1 MTTTART
8 TAPIESVSVV
18 STLLS
23 DGREL
28 LYFDDT
34 PQPTRILTDSRD
46 LPVVEPASVAR
57 FDPLTGEWVGIA
69 GHRQTRTYHPPANQC
84 PLCPTRATFKTEIP
98 SPDYDVVVFEN
109 RFPSFGGLLPDGPD
123 GADGT
128 AAENPAGQE
137 SIRAEIPGVGRCEV
151 VCFTS
156 DHNAEFADLDPAR
169 VGTVIQAWAHRTA
182 ALNAIPGVQQ
192 VFCFVNQGIEI
203 GVTLAHPHG
212 QIYGYPFVTPKTR
225 TMLNQVADFRARTGR
240 NLFEAVLE
248 REIADAQR
256 IVAANEHWVAF
267 VPFAARW
274 PIEVSIFPRS
284 QLADLPAASAAQRAA
299 LATIYL
305 EVLRRMGGVF
315 DDTLP
320 AITAIHQAPAHTG
333 RDDFRMHF
341 SVFSI
346 RRAVGKIKYL
356 AGSESGM
363 GAFVNDITPEDAAA
377 RLRAVQ
383 L

>member
-1 MTTTART
+1 
-8 TAPIESVSVV
+8 VV
-18 STLLS
+18 SSRLS

-28 LYFDDT
+28 IYFDDT
-34 PQPTRILTDSRD
+34 PDPERILVDSRD

-57 FDPLTGEWVGIA
+57 FDALLGEWVGVA

-84 PLCPTRATFKTEIP
+84 PLCPTKATFKTEIP

-109 RFPSFGGLLPDGPD
+109 RFPSFAGARADGDAGFAVGVD
-123 GADGT
+123 GAD
-128 AAENPAGQE
+128 PAGAGVVF
-137 SIRAEIPGVGRCEV
+137 AEVPGVGRCEV
-151 VCFTS
+151 VCFTA
-156 DHNAEFADLDPAR
+156 DHDAEFVDLPPER
-169 VGTVIQAWAHRTA
+169 VATVIQAWAHRTEA
-182 ALNAIPGVQQ
+182 MHQIPGLQQ
-192 VFCFVNQGIEI
+192 VFCFINQGVEI

-225 TMLNQVADFRARTGR
+225 AMLRSVADFKAATGR
-240 NLFEAVLE
+240 NLFGELLQ
-248 REIADAQR
+248 RELAAGTR
-256 IVAANEHWVAF
+256 VVAENAEWVAF

-274 PIEVSIFPRS
+274 PIEVSIFPRTRIP
-284 QLADLPAASAAQRAA
+284 DLPAASEQQRAG
-299 LATIYL
+299 LAAIYL
-305 EVLRRMGGVF
+305 EVLQRMGGVF

-320 AITAIHQAPAHTG
+320 AITAIQQAPAHTG
-333 RDDFRMHF
+333 RDDFWMHV

-346 RRAVGKIKYL
+346 RRSVGKIKYL

-377 RLRAVQ
+377 RLRGVA